1 MASWNGKTRGGLTGY
16 KIFISILKYYG
27 LPFAYFILRFVA
39 FWFVIS
45 SPESFSFIFGFYKK
59 RLGFKT
65 GRSLISVY
73 RNYYAFGQVLLD
85 RTALMA
91 GFRTKFRFEFQGE
104 EYLRKMV
111 EDKTGGLLISA
122 HTGNFEMAGNM
133 LERLNAP
140 VNIIMVDSEHEKI
153 KEYLSSVT
161 RRNFNV
167 IVLKDDGSHIYEINR
182 ALNDK
187 EIVCLHGDRI
197 AGNGKKIKEPFLGED
212 AFFPEGPFY
221 LAMKFKVPVSFVFAM
236 KENKN
241 SYHFYATPCKYYEQQ
256 GSVTKRNKIIRE
268 IIKEYIY
275 NLEQIVRKYPF
286 QWFNYYNFWESDE
299 Q

>member
-1 MASWNGKTRGGLTGY
+1 VASWNGKTRGGLTGY
-16 KIFISILKYYG
+16 KIFISILKYSG

-39 FWFVIS
+39 LWFVIA
-45 SPESFSFIFGFYKK
+45 SPESFRIIFQFYSK
-59 RLGFKT
+59 RLGYGT
-65 GRSLISVY
+65 ARSIINIY

-91 GFRTKFRFEFQGE
+91 GFTTKFRFEYQGE

-161 RRNFNV
+161 KRNFNV
-167 IVLKDDGSHIYEINR
+167 IVLRADGSHIYEINR
-182 ALNDK
+182 ALNEK
-187 EIVCLHGDRI
+187 EIVCIHGDRI
-197 AGNGKKIKEPFLGED
+197 AGNGKKIKESFLGQY

-236 KENKN
+236 KENED
-241 SYHFYATPCKYYEQQ
+241 SYHFYATPAKYYEQQ
-256 GSVTKRNKIIRE
+256 GSVEKRDKIIRE
-268 IIKEYIY
+268 IIKDYIY
-275 NLEQIVRKYPF
+275 NLEQMVRKYPL

-299 Q
+299 H